1 MRGYSKNQQDVF
13 DLIRSLQDHGMGYRK
28 IANHLNALYIRTSR
42 GREFKN
48 THINSVLKRY
58 RERQKRIKDVRE
70 KQFEVEYGKF
80 ELKRLED

>member
-13 DLIRSLQDHGMGYRK
+13 DLIRSLQDHGMAYRK
-28 IANHLNALYIRTSR
+28 IAKQLNALYIRTSR
-42 GREFKN
+42 GLEFKN
-48 THINSVLKRY
+48 THIYSFLKRY
-58 RERQKRIKDVRE
+58 RERQERIKDVKE